1 MSSARVFNIE
11 EFFNI
16 ISIEVHR
23 DQLSILMRIVE
34 DDFKFDSE
42 AYVLL
47 FILLKQKILTDGQLM
62 FTSKKMMFT
71 SKKNYRA

>member
-16 ISIEVHR
+16 ISVEVHR

-42 AYVLL
+42 AYGPL
-47 FILLKQKILTDGQLM
+47 FYTIKT
-62 FTSKKMMFT
+62 
-71 SKKNYRA
+71 KNSYQWTIDVHQ

>member
-42 AYVLL
+42 AYGLL

-62 FTSKKMMFT
+62 FTSKK
-71 SKKNYRA
+71 NYRA